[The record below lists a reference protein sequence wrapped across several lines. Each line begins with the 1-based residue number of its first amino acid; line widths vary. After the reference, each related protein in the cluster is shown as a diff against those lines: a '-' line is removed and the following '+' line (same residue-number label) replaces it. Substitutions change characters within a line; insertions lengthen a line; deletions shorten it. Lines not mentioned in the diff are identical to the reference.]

1 MDYNLYVQNICQDA
15 KEASRVVA
23 TLSTVKKNNLLLNI
37 AFKLRDNIEFILDEN
52 EKDLQEAR
60 NNNLSKA
67 FYDRLLLTKNRIED
81 MAQSIETIASLADP
95 IGSVR
100 DMKAQPSG
108 IHVGKMRVPVGVV
121 AVIFESRPNVTTD
134 IAALCIKSGNSSIL
148 RGGKEALYSNTALYS
163 LIQEVLK
170 ENDFP
175 EGIVKMVEK
184 TDRELVSSLLKMDQ
198 YIDMVIPRG
207 GEGLIKMVSRESTI
221 PVLKHDKG
229 LCHLF
234 IDKSAKEEM
243 ANQIS
248 HNSKVQRPGVCNA
261 IETILIH
268 KDYPNKS
275 SLIDILL
282 NSGVEIRGCLETQK
296 ISSEVKKVTDLDW
309 DTEYLDLIVSVKIV
323 ENLDEAVTHIR
334 RFSSG
339 HSEAIVTSD
348 YENSEK
354 FLNTVD
360 SAAVFV
366 NASTRFHDGSEF
378 GLGAEVGIST
388 QKLHAR
394 GAMGIEGLTTEKYIV
409 RGHGEIR

>member
-184 TDRELVSSLLKMDQ
+184 TDRELVSPLLKMDQ